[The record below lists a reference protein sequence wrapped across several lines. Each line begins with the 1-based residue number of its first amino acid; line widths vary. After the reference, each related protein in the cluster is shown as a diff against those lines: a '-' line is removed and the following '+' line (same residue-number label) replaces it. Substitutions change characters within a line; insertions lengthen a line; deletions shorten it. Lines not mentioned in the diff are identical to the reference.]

1 MNLQQLRYVLEV
13 EKSSSITRAAKNLF
27 MGQPNLS
34 KAIKE
39 LELEIGVTLF
49 KRTPKGV
56 EPTRDGIQFLQYAR
70 TILSQMD
77 ELESLYKT
85 HHEENFKLTISVP
98 RATYIS
104 TAFSQFLNTS
114 LKEENIESWPL
125 NIHYKET
132 NAHTTIQD
140 VAIGESDLG
149 IIRYQKAHEDYF
161 LSLLKE
167 HSLQYECIGEF
178 TMCIMLH
185 KNHPLADYE
194 DIPFHALDQ
203 YIEILHGDF
212 QEPNIAFNHIKK
224 DAEITVPQ
232 KRIYI
237 YDRSSQFDLLEQVNG
252 TYLWVSPMPE
262 ESIKKYNLVTRK
274 CNLAAPTT
282 DIIIYPHKD
291 MLKSHELAFIDVLRS
306 TLNSL
311 NQKQT

>member
-39 LELEIGVTLF
+39 LELEIGITIF

-56 EPTRDGIQFLQYAR
+56 EPTRDGKQFLQYAR

-85 HHEENFKLTISVP
+85 YHKETFKLAVSVP

-104 TAFSQFLNTS
+104 TAFSRFLNTS
-114 LKEENIESWPL
+114 LKEENVESLPL

-140 VAIGESDLG
+140 VATGESDLG
-149 IIRYQKAHEDYF
+149 IVRYQKLHESYF
-161 LSLLKE
+161 LALIKE
-167 HSLQYECIGEF
+167 QGLQYECIGEF
-178 TMCIMLH
+178 AMCIMLH
-185 KNHPLADYE
+185 KNHPLANYQ
-194 DIPFHALDQ
+194 DIPFHALGQ

-212 QEPNIAFNHIKK
+212 QEPNLTFSHIRKGA
-224 DAEITVPQ
+224 DMDTAQ

-237 YDRSSQFDLLEQVNG
+237 YDRSSQFDLLEQVKG

-262 ESIKKYNLVTRK
+262 ETLKKHNLVTRK
-274 CNLAAPTT
+274 CSLASPTT
-282 DIIIYPHKD
+282 DMMIYPHKD
-291 MLKSHELAFIDVLRS
+291 MLKSHELALISVLRS

-311 NQKQT
+311 NPK